1 MKRINFVI
9 KNAFFTILFI
19 LVLFTPPIRFLP
31 YYTWILAL
39 LGMCT
44 LKNNEFVKLIG
55 FWGRSNFGFLKYLT
69 FVLIFNSLVVPLSH
83 FSGDFTY
90 IPLQIGIILSLF
102 RNILLVYC
110 LHKYGERGIF
120 AQYIKY
126 FFIACCIYVTFTLS
140 FIVSPEFKSFWLDAV
155 LSDVKDMSVDF
166 MVYQFRYSLD
176 GFAAFSS
183 ASVFSF
189 ACLFCSYKIAMSPK
203 VRIIDI
209 LCLMMMVIGCFFYG
223 RVSLI
228 GMVMGAFLI
237 IWASGSMSKALRIG
251 GIIIVFVMI
260 LLSVLNFYSQT
271 NDDLLVW
278 QEWAF
283 SIIKQLFIEK
293 EVTDYSV
300 THMVDDMYYMPDLTT
315 FLFGDG
321 LYTNKDNSYYGH
333 TDVGFMRLILYGGI
347 ISLTFVYVIM
357 VKLTRII
364 IRASKSIVIKRFALL
379 ALSMFIVLEMKGE
392 SYQRAIMML
401 YPIYLLLNYQ
411 NNINVKAK

>member
-1 MKRINFVI
+1 
-9 KNAFFTILFI
+9 
-19 LVLFTPPIRFLP
+19 
-31 YYTWILAL
+31 
-39 LGMCT
+39 
-44 LKNNEFVKLIG
+44 
-55 FWGRSNFGFLKYLT
+55 
-69 FVLIFNSLVVPLSH
+69 
-83 FSGDFTY
+83 
-90 IPLQIGIILSLF
+90 
-102 RNILLVYC
+102 
-110 LHKYGERGIF
+110 
-120 AQYIKY
+120 
-126 FFIACCIYVTFTLS
+126 
-140 FIVSPEFKSFWLDAV
+140 
-155 LSDVKDMSVDF
+155 
-166 MVYQFRYSLD
+166 
-176 GFAAFSS
+176 
-183 ASVFSF
+183 
-189 ACLFCSYKIAMSPK
+189 MSPK

-347 ISLTFVYVIM
+347 ISLTFVYLIM